1 VVFFHTWKS
10 EAGHLRAL
18 AAFLGPDQPLYGI
31 EPPAPDDGAMPESVD
46 DWIAH
51 HRPLFESLPVEPPY
65 LLAGFSFG
73 GVLALELARQ
83 LQAEGAQVAWL
94 GLVDTMRPRLNP
106 KGLKRYLR
114 YHLRELRVLQR
125 GYRRGYLKR
134 LVRGGTHRTRLRL
147 KINAYRI
154 LRRVHLVHDRP
165 KSLGEAE
172 QMPPLQR
179 SIWRSYL
186 TYEAAPYDKPVALF
200 TSTGNRVMAW
210 GDPNLRWTKVL
221 TGGLDVTRV
230 QGEHMELFAP
240 ENIHSVGNAIRDSL
254 ARSQGISS
262 TRPNASRLS
271 R

>member
-1 VVFFHTWKS
+1 
-10 EAGHLRAL
+10 
-18 AAFLGPDQPLYGI
+18 
-31 EPPAPDDGAMPESVD
+31 
-46 DWIAH
+46 
-51 HRPLFESLPVEPPY
+51 
-65 LLAGFSFG
+65 
-73 GVLALELARQ
+73 
-83 LQAEGAQVAWL
+83 
-94 GLVDTMRPRLNP
+94 
-106 KGLKRYLR
+106 
-114 YHLRELRVLQR
+114 
-125 GYRRGYLKR
+125 
-134 LVRGGTHRTRLRL
+134 
-147 KINAYRI
+147 
-154 LRRVHLVHDRP
+154 LVHDRP